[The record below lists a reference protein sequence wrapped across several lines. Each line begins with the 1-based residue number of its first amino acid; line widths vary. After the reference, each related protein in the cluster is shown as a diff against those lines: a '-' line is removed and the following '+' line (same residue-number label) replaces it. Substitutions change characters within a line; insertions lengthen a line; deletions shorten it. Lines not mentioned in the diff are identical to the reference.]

1 MNWVSI
7 HLSPSVM
14 AVHCKANWLRGFL
27 AQADLLATPAGGTR
41 HILKDFQDQLQ
52 KLRAQMALLTA
63 QNEGLREKLMEAD
76 TELTVAAASKAQM
89 QQELLSQKELLQH
102 AQVLHSCY

>member
-1 MNWVSI
+1 
-7 HLSPSVM
+7 
-14 AVHCKANWLRGFL
+14 
-27 AQADLLATPAGGTR
+27 
-41 HILKDFQDQLQ
+41 
-52 KLRAQMALLTA
+52 
-63 QNEGLREKLMEAD
+63 MEAD